1 MCLLSL
7 FIVIRKNS
15 NWIILFGK
23 SHYERSEAIQSSEIN
38 KKFLY
43 SFDKF
48 FDMYPLFFL
57 FFSMRLCREKQSCE
71 LFFERERITCTP
83 TRKKRGR
90 LLCGVHLLT
99 SFVYTSGLL
108 RKSRVDFS
116 RPKIYW
122 IATLRWRFVR
132 NDRDFFL
139 LSSLWQ
145 KKALEWGLYFN

>member
-38 KKFLY
+38 KKFSY

-57 FFSMRLCREKQSCE
+57 FCSMRK
-71 LFFERERITCTP
+71 ERITCTP

-132 NDRDFFL
+132 NDRDFVL